1 VTDGSGGRRNH
12 AALIASQL
20 ASGAGSL
27 LLLLVTA
34 RALGADGRGVFSFFL
49 LWPMLGGYLLSLGV
63 PAANLQLVAE
73 DPRRAPALFGNTLA
87 VAAAVA
93 LATAVPL
100 LLGPPD
106 WLIGPM
112 SIELAWIAWLAT
124 AVMVVFQ
131 GLTWLQM
138 GQGRYVMPSLLR
150 GVFPA
155 AAAAGFGVLILLGGS
170 DWETTIA
177 AASAF
182 TASVGV
188 VTLGVAASL
197 VRAGARPA
205 LDPRL
210 ARTSLSFAARYQGGL
225 IAQLVTYRA
234 DQWVLGLSQP
244 SATLGTYSVAVSV
257 SEVATYASSAKGMT
271 RFRESAA
278 RLETSA
284 HGTIAWVAA
293 STAVSAVLI
302 AAAAAVGIPLLFGS
316 DFDDAL
322 GLTLLLLPGTLGI
335 GLMRVCGNDL
345 AGRGRPAL
353 VSAVA
358 LVQAALMVP
367 AFAVFVPSHGANA
380 AAIISS
386 AGYLLGGAAV
396 ALLLIRE
403 TAARPRDRQMTGT
416 VGA

>member
-1 VTDGSGGRRNH
+1 
-12 AALIASQL
+12 LIASQL

-27 LLLLVTA
+27 LLLLITA
-34 RALGADGRGVFSFFL
+34 RALGAEGRGVFSFFL

-73 DPRRAPALFGNTLA
+73 DPRRAPGLFGNTIA

-93 LATAVPL
+93 VATAIPL

-112 SIELAWIAWLAT
+112 SIELAWLAWLAT

-138 GQGRYVMPSLLR
+138 GQGRYVLPSLLR
-150 GVFPA
+150 GLFPA
-155 AAAAGFGVLILLGGS
+155 AAAAVFGVMIFLGGS
-170 DWETTIA
+170 DWETTVA

-182 TASVGV
+182 TASVAV
-188 VTLGVAASL
+188 VTFGVAASL

-205 LDPRL
+205 LDAGL

-244 SATLGTYSVAVSV
+244 TATLGAYSVAVSV
-257 SEVATYASSAKGMT
+257 SEVATYAASAKGMT

-278 RLETSA
+278 GVDTGARA
-284 HGTIAWVAA
+284 TISWVAV
-293 STAVSAVLI
+293 STAISAVLV
-302 AAAAAVGIPLLFGS
+302 AGAAVVAIPLLFGS

-358 LVQAALMVP
+358 LVQAAVMIP
-367 AFAVFVPSHGANA
+367 AFVVFVPSHGANA
-380 AAIISS
+380 AAIVST

-396 ALLLIRE
+396 ALLFLRE
-403 TAARPRDRQMTGT
+403 AAARPRDPRASEA
-416 VGA
+416 VRA